1 MKPDILTIEAGG
13 WVKLVNGQ
21 TVING
26 TVKQATATYVQ
37 IEGLY
42 PLPLKYWIPLII
54 KPAPKVK

>member
-1 MKPDILTIEAGG
+1 LKPNPQEIEAGG

-26 TVKQATATYVQ
+26 TVTSATASHVR

-42 PLPLKYWIPLII
+42 PLPLKYFIPIII
-54 KPAPKVK
+54 KPAPKAK